1 MLKYL
6 KAALDLIIE
15 LDLLRR
21 ISRVSFGIPKMYES
35 LRYES
40 ELELVDGK
48 GAKAVFRKFQKVRFC
63 QDNII
68 AYHDLAWGDG
78 NIFADY
84 QCSPGKAVDH
94 YREGNIYHILI
105 SLRETKNRGDV
116 EEFYIKRTIRN
127 GFRRKREYY
136 QNRVNH
142 PMRYFSTA
150 VIFPVERPPRQ
161 VAIIERNRNRT
172 IELGPEHIQLLPDG
186 RQKVIWETSH
196 PRLYETYSIRWDW

>member
-6 KAALDLIIE
+6 KTTLDLIIE
-15 LDLLRR
+15 LDLLQHIR
-21 ISRVSFGIPKMYES
+21 RVSFGIPKMYES

-48 GAKAVFRKFQKVRFC
+48 GTKAIFRKFQKVRFC

-84 QCSPGKAVDH
+84 QCSPGVAVDH

-116 EEFYIKRTIRN
+116 EEFYIKRTIHN

-136 QNRVNH
+136 QNRINYPIH
-142 PMRYFSTA
+142 HFSTS
-150 VIFPVERPPRQ
+150 VIFPTERPPKQ
-161 VAIIERNRNRT
+161 VALVEHNRKRT
-172 IELGPEHIQLLPDG
+172 TELGPEYIQLLPDG
-186 RQKVIWETSH
+186 RRKATWEINR
-196 PRLYETYSIRWDW
+196 PRVYETYSIRWDW